1 MKRKLKKKV
10 KIFIVIIFILNVVL
24 GALLLF
30 KPSKNSVKK
39 ENKVDINIVD
49 KVYKRINDDEIN
61 IEFLTWI
68 NKNYKDSLNK
78 INKLLKKDSYD
89 RKMWH
94 EATGNSF
101 IVLKDLYENKYE
113 NMDNVKIIS
122 SKDQS
127 TISFVGD
134 VSLADNWFIAPV
146 YDERGGI
153 SGILGDKMLKIMTS
167 SDVMI
172 ANSEFTVSS
181 RGAKIPNKMYTFR
194 AKKERLSIY
203 DEMGVDMVTLANNH
217 VYDYGADAFLDMLD
231 AFNEYKIPHIGAGH
245 NSEEAKKPF
254 YFIINGYKFA
264 FVSATRAE
272 KFILT
277 PGATDT
283 EPGVFRCYDPT
294 DMINLIKELRPNND
308 YVIPIIHFGRENS
321 HSLEDE
327 QVSSAKAYIDAG
339 ADMVVGHHAHTLQGI
354 EIYNDKPIIY
364 NLGNFL
370 FNNETIDTALF
381 QVLLNNDGTMEYYMI
396 PALQSNSKTEVL
408 EGDDKIRVINDI
420 NSYSVNVRLDEKL
433 CLKIKEITK
442 IDLSA
447 YIDSNNFVVGQIDEC
462 EKIEGTHLHKCLVNI
477 GKEKLQIMCGA
488 SNARSSLKV
497 VVALDSAMLP
507 NGTCIRSGQILGNK
521 SLGMLCSKRELNLTD
536 KKFNDEGIIEL
547 PDSYKIGE
555 KFNEIFTSNI

>member
-10 KIFIVIIFILNVVL
+10 KIFIVIIFILTVVL

-245 NSEEAKKPF
+245 NIEEAKKPF

-327 QVSSAKAYIDAG
+327 QVSGAKAYIDAG

-420 NSYSVNVRLDEKL
+420 NSYSVNVRLDENG
-433 CLKIKEITK
+433 KIMKE
-442 IDLSA
+442 DL
-447 YIDSNNFVVGQIDEC
+447 
-462 EKIEGTHLHKCLVNI
+462 
-477 GKEKLQIMCGA
+477 
-488 SNARSSLKV
+488 
-497 VVALDSAMLP
+497 
-507 NGTCIRSGQILGNK
+507 
-521 SLGMLCSKRELNLTD
+521 
-536 KKFNDEGIIEL
+536 
-547 PDSYKIGE
+547 
-555 KFNEIFTSNI
+555 

>member
-10 KIFIVIIFILNVVL
+10 KIFIVIIFILTVVL

-245 NSEEAKKPF
+245 NIEEAKKPF

-420 NSYSVNVRLDEKL
+420 NSYSVNVRLDENG
-433 CLKIKEITK
+433 KIMKE
-442 IDLSA
+442 DL
-447 YIDSNNFVVGQIDEC
+447 
-462 EKIEGTHLHKCLVNI
+462 
-477 GKEKLQIMCGA
+477 
-488 SNARSSLKV
+488 
-497 VVALDSAMLP
+497 
-507 NGTCIRSGQILGNK
+507 
-521 SLGMLCSKRELNLTD
+521 
-536 KKFNDEGIIEL
+536 
-547 PDSYKIGE
+547 
-555 KFNEIFTSNI
+555 

>member
-10 KIFIVIIFILNVVL
+10 KIFIVIIFILTVVL

-181 RGAKIPNKMYTFR
+181 RGAEIPNKMYTFR

-245 NSEEAKKPF
+245 NIEEAKKPF

-420 NSYSVNVRLDEKL
+420 NSYSVNVRLDENG
-433 CLKIKEITK
+433 KIMKE
-442 IDLSA
+442 DL
-447 YIDSNNFVVGQIDEC
+447 
-462 EKIEGTHLHKCLVNI
+462 
-477 GKEKLQIMCGA
+477 
-488 SNARSSLKV
+488 
-497 VVALDSAMLP
+497 
-507 NGTCIRSGQILGNK
+507 
-521 SLGMLCSKRELNLTD
+521 
-536 KKFNDEGIIEL
+536 
-547 PDSYKIGE
+547 
-555 KFNEIFTSNI
+555 

>member
-10 KIFIVIIFILNVVL
+10 KIFIVIIFILTVVL

-245 NSEEAKKPF
+245 NIEEAKKPF

-294 DMINLIKELRPNND
+294 DMINLIKELRLNND

-420 NSYSVNVRLDEKL
+420 NSYSVNVRLDENG
-433 CLKIKEITK
+433 KIMKE
-442 IDLSA
+442 DL
-447 YIDSNNFVVGQIDEC
+447 
-462 EKIEGTHLHKCLVNI
+462 
-477 GKEKLQIMCGA
+477 
-488 SNARSSLKV
+488 
-497 VVALDSAMLP
+497 
-507 NGTCIRSGQILGNK
+507 
-521 SLGMLCSKRELNLTD
+521 
-536 KKFNDEGIIEL
+536 
-547 PDSYKIGE
+547 
-555 KFNEIFTSNI
+555 

>member
-1 MKRKLKKKV
+1 
-10 KIFIVIIFILNVVL
+10 
-24 GALLLF
+24 
-30 KPSKNSVKK
+30 
-39 ENKVDINIVD
+39 
-49 KVYKRINDDEIN
+49 
-61 IEFLTWI
+61 
-68 NKNYKDSLNK
+68 
-78 INKLLKKDSYD
+78 
-89 RKMWH
+89 
-94 EATGNSF
+94 
-101 IVLKDLYENKYE
+101 
-113 NMDNVKIIS
+113 MDNVKIIS

-245 NSEEAKKPF
+245 NIEEAKKPF

-420 NSYSVNVRLDEKL
+420 NSYSVNVRLDENG
-433 CLKIKEITK
+433 KIMKE
-442 IDLSA
+442 DL
-447 YIDSNNFVVGQIDEC
+447 
-462 EKIEGTHLHKCLVNI
+462 
-477 GKEKLQIMCGA
+477 
-488 SNARSSLKV
+488 
-497 VVALDSAMLP
+497 
-507 NGTCIRSGQILGNK
+507 
-521 SLGMLCSKRELNLTD
+521 
-536 KKFNDEGIIEL
+536 
-547 PDSYKIGE
+547 
-555 KFNEIFTSNI
+555 

>member
-10 KIFIVIIFILNVVL
+10 KIFIVIIFILTVVL

-101 IVLKDLYENKYE
+101 IVLKDLYENKYK

-245 NSEEAKKPF
+245 NIEEAKKPF

-420 NSYSVNVRLDEKL
+420 NSYSVNVRLDENG
-433 CLKIKEITK
+433 KIMKE
-442 IDLSA
+442 DL
-447 YIDSNNFVVGQIDEC
+447 
-462 EKIEGTHLHKCLVNI
+462 
-477 GKEKLQIMCGA
+477 
-488 SNARSSLKV
+488 
-497 VVALDSAMLP
+497 
-507 NGTCIRSGQILGNK
+507 
-521 SLGMLCSKRELNLTD
+521 
-536 KKFNDEGIIEL
+536 
-547 PDSYKIGE
+547 
-555 KFNEIFTSNI
+555 

>member
-10 KIFIVIIFILNVVL
+10 KIFIVIIFILTVVL

-153 SGILGDKMLKIMTS
+153 SGILEDKMLKIMTS

-245 NSEEAKKPF
+245 NIEEAKKPF

-327 QVSSAKAYIDAG
+327 QVSGAKAYIDAG

-420 NSYSVNVRLDEKL
+420 NSYSVNVRLDENG
-433 CLKIKEITK
+433 KIMKE
-442 IDLSA
+442 DL
-447 YIDSNNFVVGQIDEC
+447 
-462 EKIEGTHLHKCLVNI
+462 
-477 GKEKLQIMCGA
+477 
-488 SNARSSLKV
+488 
-497 VVALDSAMLP
+497 
-507 NGTCIRSGQILGNK
+507 
-521 SLGMLCSKRELNLTD
+521 
-536 KKFNDEGIIEL
+536 
-547 PDSYKIGE
+547 
-555 KFNEIFTSNI
+555 

>member
-1 MKRKLKKKV
+1 MKRKLKKSV

-89 RKMWH
+89 KKMWH
-94 EATGNSF
+94 EVTGNSF
-101 IVLKDLYENKYE
+101 IVLKDLYEKKYDT
-113 NMDNVKIIS
+113 MDNVKIIS
-122 SKDQS
+122 SKDDS

-134 VSLADNWFIAPV
+134 VSLADNWFIAPM
-146 YDERGGI
+146 YDKRGGI
-153 SGILGDKMLKIMTS
+153 SGVLGDKMLNIMTS

-172 ANSEFTVSS
+172 ANSEFTVSN
-181 RGAKIPNKMYTFR
+181 RGVEIPNKMYTFR
-194 AKKERLSIY
+194 AKPERLSIY
-203 DEMGVDMVTLANNH
+203 SEMGVDMVTLANNH
-217 VYDYGADAFLDMLD
+217 VYDYGNDAFLDMLD
-231 AFNEYKIPHIGAGH
+231 AFDNYKIPHIGAGH
-245 NSEEAKKPF
+245 NIEEAKKPF

-294 DMINLIKELRPNND
+294 NMINLIKELRPSCD

-321 HSLEDE
+321 HDLEEE
-327 QVSSAKAYIDAG
+327 QVSSAKEYIDAG

-370 FNNETIDTALF
+370 FNNETVDTALF
-381 QVLLNNDGTMEYYMI
+381 QVILKNDGTMEYYMI

-408 EGDDKIRVINDI
+408 EGEDKIRVINDI
-420 NSYSVNVRLDEKL
+420 NSYSVNVKLDENG
-433 CLKIKEITK
+433 KIMKE
-442 IDLSA
+442 DL
-447 YIDSNNFVVGQIDEC
+447 
-462 EKIEGTHLHKCLVNI
+462 
-477 GKEKLQIMCGA
+477 
-488 SNARSSLKV
+488 
-497 VVALDSAMLP
+497 
-507 NGTCIRSGQILGNK
+507 
-521 SLGMLCSKRELNLTD
+521 
-536 KKFNDEGIIEL
+536 
-547 PDSYKIGE
+547 
-555 KFNEIFTSNI
+555 

>member
-10 KIFIVIIFILNVVL
+10 KIFIVIIFILTVVL

-49 KVYKRINDDEIN
+49 KVYKRINDDELN

-245 NSEEAKKPF
+245 NIEEAKKPF

-327 QVSSAKAYIDAG
+327 QVSGAKAYIDAG

-420 NSYSVNVRLDEKL
+420 NSYSVNVRLDENG
-433 CLKIKEITK
+433 KIMKE
-442 IDLSA
+442 DL
-447 YIDSNNFVVGQIDEC
+447 
-462 EKIEGTHLHKCLVNI
+462 
-477 GKEKLQIMCGA
+477 
-488 SNARSSLKV
+488 
-497 VVALDSAMLP
+497 
-507 NGTCIRSGQILGNK
+507 
-521 SLGMLCSKRELNLTD
+521 
-536 KKFNDEGIIEL
+536 
-547 PDSYKIGE
+547 
-555 KFNEIFTSNI
+555 

>member
-10 KIFIVIIFILNVVL
+10 KIFIVIIFILTVVL

-245 NSEEAKKPF
+245 NIEEAKKPF

-339 ADMVVGHHAHTLQGI
+339 ADMVVGDRLSSTYFKENKRPFH
-354 EIYNDKPIIY
+354 
-364 NLGNFL
+364 NLGNSMVRWTINTFFGSDIKDIMTGCRAFSYQFVKSFPVL
-370 FNNETIDTALF
+370 SRGFEVETEMSIWS
-381 QVLLNNDGTMEYYMI
+381 V
-396 PALQSNSKTEVL
+396 
-408 EGDDKIRVINDI
+408 DKNM
-420 NSYSVNVRLDEKL
+420 
-433 CLKIKEITK
+433 
-442 IDLSA
+442 
-447 YIDSNNFVVGQIDEC
+447 YI
-462 EKIEGTHLHKCLVNI
+462 VNI
-477 GKEKLQIMCGA
+477 PISYRDRPDGSKSKLNTYSDGFKVIMTIIKLFKNYKPMAFFGIIAFVLALISVIFFIPILAEYFETGLVPNFPTLIMCGFVFLA
-488 SNARSSLKV
+488 AIQAFFAGLVLENLRQKDQQDFELK
-497 VVALDSAMLP
+497 LIDIQRGL
-507 NGTCIRSGQILGNK
+507 R
-521 SLGMLCSKRELNLTD
+521 RE
-536 KKFNDEGIIEL
+536 G
-547 PDSYKIGE
+547 
-555 KFNEIFTSNI
+555 

>member
-10 KIFIVIIFILNVVL
+10 KIFIVIIFILTVVL

-30 KPSKNSVKK
+30 KPSKNSLKK

-181 RGAKIPNKMYTFR
+181 RGAEIPNKMYTFR

-231 AFNEYKIPHIGAGH
+231 AFNEFKIPHIGAGH
-245 NSEEAKKPF
+245 NIEEAKKPF

-420 NSYSVNVRLDEKL
+420 NSYSVNVRLDENG
-433 CLKIKEITK
+433 KIMKE
-442 IDLSA
+442 DL
-447 YIDSNNFVVGQIDEC
+447 
-462 EKIEGTHLHKCLVNI
+462 
-477 GKEKLQIMCGA
+477 
-488 SNARSSLKV
+488 
-497 VVALDSAMLP
+497 
-507 NGTCIRSGQILGNK
+507 
-521 SLGMLCSKRELNLTD
+521 
-536 KKFNDEGIIEL
+536 
-547 PDSYKIGE
+547 
-555 KFNEIFTSNI
+555 